1 MQINDWSFFHY
12 YFSQNTD
19 LLLKL
24 IIDSFYHSI
33 GYPVVTLGFGFKT
46 YVGYRMRQRRQ
57 KEVQKVNEYYYDF
70 LREGLPPGPIREE
83 AFNPHPSPNPCK
95 SRYFIFY
102 SSKFY
107 FYLYM

>member
-1 MQINDWSFFHY
+1 MQI
-12 YFSQNTD
+12 FSKYTHSN
-19 LLLKL
+19 
-24 IIDSFYHSI
+24 FSI

-95 SRYFIFY
+95 HW
-102 SSKFY
+102 KF
-107 FYLYM
+107 FNMMILKWKYLT

>member
-1 MQINDWSFFHY
+1 M
-12 YFSQNTD
+12 
-19 LLLKL
+19 
-24 IIDSFYHSI
+24 
-33 GYPVVTLGFGFKT
+33 TLGFGFKT

-95 SRYFIFY
+95 YTELILDILIQCTKKIIPFA
-102 SSKFY
+102 
-107 FYLYM
+107 

>member
-1 MQINDWSFFHY
+1 
-12 YFSQNTD
+12 
-19 LLLKL
+19 
-24 IIDSFYHSI
+24 
-33 GYPVVTLGFGFKT
+33 
-46 YVGYRMRQRRQ
+46 MRQRRQ

-102 SSKFY
+102 TSNFISIY
-107 FYLYM
+107 IRSTLAT